1 MADERQP
8 LVERVEQQPAEPPRD
23 DPPVQ
28 EGHASR
34 KRWYLELGVLA
45 VAVVLYVAAV
55 TWSLF
60 ATFASEPQTLGFKYL
75 TGNISAMYPTDITP
89 ANWVFAIC
97 ALIYVWQG
105 AWLLFASTFPLC
117 RSKATR
123 TISLLV
129 YLPFSIACA
138 CNFAWVY
145 LWANEIVAGALA
157 VSIVFA
163 LSLILS
169 VTFALRNIALDD
181 DHEDDWSEK
190 LNRWFTYVLVHNGL
204 ALFASWL
211 CIAWLL
217 NMSIVADKNNKLGG
231 AITRED
237 AGTVALSLLTAEI
250 IVWFLL
256 EQTVL
261 EKYVRYIYTIYPVLI
276 VFLVGVLVEHLK
288 EGMEDSR
295 NNIFALGVL
304 VLVGVLQVAR
314 LVFAVIFYFVRKSQN
329 RPAQ

>member
-1 MADERQP
+1 MADENQP
-8 LVERVEQQPAEPPRD
+8 LLAPQPAGPRRE
-23 DPPVQ
+23 DPRARAQ
-28 EGHASR
+28 EGHASSER
-34 KRWYLELGVLA
+34 RALELSVLA
-45 VAVVLYVAAV
+45 VAVLLYVAAV
-55 TWSLF
+55 AWSLS
-60 ATFASEPQTLGFKYL
+60 ATFASEPQTLGFKHL

-105 AWLLFASTFPLC
+105 AWLLFALTFPLY
-117 RSKATR
+117 RPRATR
-123 TISLLV
+123 TIPLLV

-163 LSLILS
+163 ISLILS
-169 VTFALRNIALDD
+169 VIFALRNIGLDGNHEGD
-181 DHEDDWSEK
+181 EDDWREK
-190 LNRWFTYVLVHNGL
+190 LNRWATYVLVHNGL

-211 CIAWLL
+211 CVAWLL

-231 AITRED
+231 AILRED

-276 VFLVGVLVEHLK
+276 VFLVGVLVEHWNR
-288 EGMEDSR
+288 GMEASR
-295 NNIFALGVL
+295 NYIFALGVL

-314 LVFAVIFYFVRKSQN
+314 LVFAVIFYLVRRRQD
-329 RPAQ
+329 

>member
-8 LVERVEQQPAEPPRD
+8 LVEQQPAEPPHVV
-23 DPPVQ
+23 PPVQ
-28 EGHASR
+28 EGHASSKLR
-34 KRWYLELGVLA
+34 ALELGVLA
-45 VAVVLYVAAV
+45 VSVVLYVAAV

-60 ATFASEPQTLGFKYL
+60 ATFASEPQTLGFKHL

-105 AWLLFASTFPLC
+105 AWLLFALTFPLC
-117 RSKATR
+117 RSRATR

-211 CIAWLL
+211 CVAWLL

-231 AITRED
+231 TITRED

>member
-8 LVERVEQQPAEPPRD
+8 LVEQQPAEPPRE

-28 EGHASR
+28 EGHASS

-60 ATFASEPQTLGFKYL
+60 ATFASEPQTLGFKHL

-105 AWLLFASTFPLC
+105 AWLLFALTFPLC

-211 CIAWLL
+211 CVAWLL